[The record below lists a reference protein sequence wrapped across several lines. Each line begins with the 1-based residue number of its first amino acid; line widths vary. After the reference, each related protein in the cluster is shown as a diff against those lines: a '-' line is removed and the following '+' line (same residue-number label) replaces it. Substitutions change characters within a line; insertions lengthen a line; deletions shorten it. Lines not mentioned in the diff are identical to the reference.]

1 MAAAESWEEKIASGR
16 HRVGRYLLTH
26 ELASGG
32 MGTVYVGRADGPKG
46 FGKLVAVKLMHES
59 LVDSELADM
68 FADEARIASLIHH
81 PNVCQVYDFG
91 LHEGVY
97 YLVMEL
103 LAGAPLSSLLPV
115 LSEMYDGTPRP
126 AGYFAM
132 VARIMTDVLHGLHAV
147 HEATDDSGRP
157 LDVVHRDISP
167 DNLFVTWDGA
177 VRVLDFGIAGGRG
190 RIHQTQVGIF
200 KGKLAYAAPERFR
213 GKVTRTADI
222 WSAGAVFWEMLTL
235 HCAFERGVDVQT
247 LAAVTTAPIPDAVAI
262 APDVPPELAAIA
274 HRALSRDPSERYANA
289 REMAREITAWSA
301 KAGVVDTTDVSV
313 WVQSILPTE
322 YEGSRKLLGEARAV
336 GRPREA
342 FAWAETAIDQRPTP
356 PGRSE
361 PPSISG
367 VHTLLLDAPRSD
379 IPPPIDPASL
389 EIYEEKTMVTPMPLP
404 WQEDDADEMRA
415 ELEAEGRD
423 YPEEKSGVR
432 ESQPPVPVARTG
444 RSILALVAVALLT
457 AAAIVAGAFVG
468 LTF

>member
-1 MAAAESWEEKIASGR
+1 MAAAESWDDTMEGGR
-16 HRVGRYLLTH
+16 NRVGRYLLTH

-59 LVDSELADM
+59 LVDSELANM
-68 FADEARIASLIHH
+68 FADEARIGSLIHH

-91 LHEGVY
+91 QQDGVY

-103 LAGAPLSSLLPV
+103 LAGAPLSTLLPA
-115 LSEMYDGTPRP
+115 LSTMYDGTPRP
-126 AGYFAM
+126 ASYFAM
-132 VARIMTDVLHGLHAV
+132 VARIMTEVLHGLHAV

-177 VRVLDFGIAGGRG
+177 VRVLDFGIAAGRG
-190 RIHQTQVGIF
+190 RIHQTQVATF

-247 LAAVTTAPIPDAVAI
+247 LAAVTTAPIPEAVKI

-274 HRALSRDPSERYANA
+274 HKALSRDPAGRYRTA
-289 REMAREITAWSA
+289 RDMARAISAWSA
-301 KAGVVDTTDVSV
+301 KNGVVDTTDVSV
-313 WVQSILPTE
+313 WVQSVCPRE
-322 YEGSRKLLGEARAV
+322 YEESRELLGEARSI
-336 GRPREA
+336 GRAREA
-342 FAWAETAIDQRPTP
+342 FAWAETAIDQRVTP

-361 PPSISG
+361 PPSVSG

-389 EIYEEKTMVTPMPLP
+389 ELYDEKTLVTPTPIP
-404 WQEDDADEMRA
+404 PEDRGDFETPPPRTSLADR
-415 ELEAEGRD
+415 L
-423 YPEEKSGVR
+423 EEKSGVR
-432 ESQPPVPVARTG
+432 KSDPPPPVRKS
-444 RSILALVAVALLT
+444 RSTLALVTLALFT
-457 AAAIVAGAFVG
+457 AAAIVTGAFIG
-468 LTF
+468 LAF